1 MTGPTGPTDPPG
13 ATDPP
18 AANGAAGPP
27 GPTVRQLGTPAA
39 SALADLAATFEELQ
53 TVLGCCERLVATPP
67 PDELVAEAL
76 WTTALLSYARCFA
89 PGARGV
95 GLTVEDVK
103 NTKLEGALEDWHGL
117 LLRMRDHYA
126 DPTVDP
132 RERFSVGVSRN
143 SDGTP
148 AGIAVTGL
156 RQPLPDDVTVR
167 QTGTLA
173 YGLLRVV
180 DERIGAQQRRVF
192 AAAGAMSQAELDRL
206 PEVDVDVPV

>member
-1 MTGPTGPTDPPG
+1 VTG
-13 ATDPP
+13 ATAPT
-18 AANGAAGPP
+18 

-53 TVLGCCERLVATPP
+53 TVLGCCERLVAKPP
-67 PDELVAEAL
+67 PDELVTEAL

-89 PGARGV
+89 PGVRGV
-95 GLTVEDVK
+95 GLTVDDVK

-126 DPTVDP
+126 DPAVDP

-148 AGIAVTGL
+148 AGIALTGL
-156 RQPLPDDVTVR
+156 RQPLPDEITVR
-167 QTGTLA
+167 QTGALA
-173 YGLLRVV
+173 YALLRLV
-180 DERIGAQQRRVF
+180 DERIGAQQQRVF

-206 PEVDVDVPV
+206 PEVDVDVTV

>member
-1 MTGPTGPTDPPG
+1 MTGPTELTGAGDPTG
-13 ATDPP
+13 
-18 AANGAAGPP
+18 P
-27 GPTVRQLGTPAA
+27 GPATVRQLGTPAA
-39 SALADLAATFEELQ
+39 SALADLATTFEELQ
-53 TVLGCCERLVATPP
+53 TVLGCCERLVATPS

-95 GLTVEDVK
+95 ELTLEDVK
-103 NTKLEGALEDWHGL
+103 NTELEGAVEDWHGM

-167 QTGTLA
+167 QTGALA
-173 YGLLRVV
+173 YALLHLI

-206 PEVDVDVPV
+206 PEVDVELGV